1 MPIYETLP
9 IHDEDVGED
18 NKFSSIGSCIISS
31 LASTLCT
38 LGRYELSRLICDP
51 FPFDPRGAIHVI
63 GGGGGYIEEEVVN
76 MVSCTFWFR
85 VKLSLLLIILYLGS
99 ELGVEQ
105 KSESDESGCD
115 ILSPSVKSLSF
126 LMMWSCF
133 IAPWYDT
140 PIPLCSDIIEEG
152 SWKMGPPSSID
163 CLIDSFSSLCPKAMG
178 GRIRPLTAWK

>member
-76 MVSCTFWFR
+76 MVSCTF
-85 VKLSLLLIILYLGS
+85 
-99 ELGVEQ
+99 
-105 KSESDESGCD
+105 
-115 ILSPSVKSLSF
+115 
-126 LMMWSCF
+126 
-133 IAPWYDT
+133 
-140 PIPLCSDIIEEG
+140 
-152 SWKMGPPSSID
+152 
-163 CLIDSFSSLCPKAMG
+163 
-178 GRIRPLTAWK
+178 